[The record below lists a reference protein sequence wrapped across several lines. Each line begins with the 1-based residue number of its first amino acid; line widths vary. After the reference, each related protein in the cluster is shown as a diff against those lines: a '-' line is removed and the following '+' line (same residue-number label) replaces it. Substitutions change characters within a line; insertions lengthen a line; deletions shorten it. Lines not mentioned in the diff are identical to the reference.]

1 MNTLEA
7 LEKLVDLGVKQKTL
21 ESYCGLVP
29 GKITEILKKRTQ
41 INKNLIRQIN
51 TGINIYLE
59 ELKKIIIDEEA
70 EEICNWCVYIH
81 TFPNEKK
88 YIGISM
94 SPLTRWK
101 NDGSGYKEQTR
112 MWGAIQKYGWDNIK
126 HEIILKNLDK
136 TTAKQIEKALISQYQ
151 TTIPALGYNSNC

>member
-7 LEKLVDLGVKQKTL
+7 LEKLIDLGVKQKIL
-21 ESYCGLVP
+21 ESYCELAP

-41 INKNLIRQIN
+41 INKKLIKQIN

-59 ELKKIIIDEEA
+59 ELKKIIIDEETG
-70 EEICNWCVYIH
+70 EICNWCVYIH

-88 YIGISM
+88 YIGISV
-94 SPLTRWK
+94 SPFARWGK
-101 NDGSGYKEQTR
+101 GGSGYREQSR
-112 MWGAIQKYGWDNIK
+112 MWEAIQKYGWDNIK
-126 HEIILKNLDK
+126 HEIILKDLDK
-136 TTAKQIEKALISQYQ
+136 TTAKQVETALILQYQ